1 MAFTGSSA
9 IIVNVQSIQKI
20 EYFFL
25 DKRCLFYYITYSS
38 CFSSSTICRKEA
50 CPFFPK
56 GFLPGN
62 ASIRISIKR
71 FHPCGRS

>member
-1 MAFTGSSA
+1 MASAGFCA
-9 IIVNVQSIQKI
+9 IIADVLNIQKI

-25 DKRCLFYYITYSS
+25 DKRCLFYYITFSS
-38 CFSSSTICRKEA
+38 CFSSIPICRKEA

-62 ASIRISIKR
+62 ASIRISV
-71 FHPCGRS
+71 